1 MSVVAGIGARL
12 QSVRRRRGL
21 TQKELAQAA
30 GVSVSWVRKIEQG
43 EREDVR
49 IDSLRRFAVAL
60 ECPLTALLGP
70 NPSPPEGSG
79 EGNALWL
86 PTRDAIAAPVPATEP
101 DPVASRSLGESL
113 AAAVTLYHNNEYE
126 TLARMLPRLIEDSK
140 TATPLMRSRVL
151 QLAGSVMVQTRQ
163 PKTARAALEQAL
175 ADAEATGNVLDA
187 ASAIIT
193 LCWLLLVE
201 RQFEQVREL
210 AVAWADRVEPRLS
223 VASTQ
228 EISTWGWLLLRG
240 SAAAIRDNRAD
251 EADEMMRLAQAAA
264 IAVRPKSVGYH
275 QYWTTFDPA
284 TVAMKRV
291 ENAVVD
297 DRPDLALRLA
307 RDVPTSLRPTSDN
320 RNRHLLDVVSA
331 HVELRRYDAGFE
343 ILQRLSREARPW
355 LVEQR
360 MAKDLLGRIIGRRR
374 TLTAD
379 MRELSDLMR
388 LEY

>member
-1 MSVVAGIGARL
+1 MSVVAGIGTRL

-21 TQKELAQAA
+21 TQKELAEAA

-49 IDSLRRFAVAL
+49 MDTLRRFAVTL

-70 NPSPPEGSG
+70 NPSPPEEGSD
-79 EGNALWL
+79 GNALWL
-86 PTRDAIAAPVPATEP
+86 PTRDAIAAPVPAAEP
-101 DPVASRSLGESL
+101 DPAASRSLGESL
-113 AAAVTLYHNNEYE
+113 AAAVKLYHDNEYE
-126 TLARMLPRLIEDSK
+126 TLARVLPRLIEDSA

-163 PKTARAALEQAL
+163 LQAARAALEQAL
-175 ADAEATGNVLDA
+175 AEAEATGNVLDA

-201 RQFEQVREL
+201 RRFEQVRKL
-210 AVAWADRVEPRLS
+210 AVEWADRVEPRPS

-251 EADEMMRLAQAAA
+251 EADDMMRLAQAAA
-264 IAVRPKSVGYH
+264 VAVRREAIGYH

-307 RDVPTSLRPTSDN
+307 RDVPTTLRPTSDN

-379 MRELSDLMR
+379 MRELSDLMQ